1 LVARHLGSARRAGRG
16 VSAPR
21 KHRFQDVL
29 VRTRFG
35 EPRVLF
41 VPGVPDLVRDSESV
55 LSGYFSL
62 ASSAPHLFPDGGKAF
77 AEDVRSLLA
86 DRSPQGLFWDW
97 PGDTEVV
104 LAGKAGARP
113 RLRGG

>member
-1 LVARHLGSARRAGRG
+1 MLVARHLGSTRRAGRG
-16 VSAPR
+16 LSAPR

-35 EPRVLF
+35 QPRVLF
-41 VPGVPDLVRDSESV
+41 LAGTPDLLRDSDSV

-62 ASSAPHLFPDGGKAF
+62 ASSAPHLFPDGGEAF
-77 AEDVRSLLA
+77 ARDAHALLA

-104 LAGKAGARP
+104 LARKDP
-113 RLRGG
+113 